1 MLLCSAK
8 LEPDLYRDL
17 AFISILTIKCVLG
30 KQEKKKKRNKRTNS
44 CPMRVGGKILGSL
57 KVEVNMGHLPAGP
70 MSKMPHS
77 QSRGPGY
84 DPWVGKIP

>member
-30 KQEKKKKRNKRTNS
+30 KQNLLVVTSYVGASSGGPRGSERNKQPT
-44 CPMRVGGKILGSL
+44 L
-57 KVEVNMGHLPAGP
+57 VE
-70 MSKMPHS
+70 
-77 QSRGPGY
+77 QR
-84 DPWVGKIP
+84 